1 MIDIEPWALELPADM
16 FRVTFYSQLTGREP
30 PRRFVVSDAELA
42 GAEAQ
47 LLRSESFEPGGP

>member
-1 MIDIEPWALELPADM
+1 
-16 FRVTFYSQLTGREP
+16 VTFYSQLTGREP

>member
-16 FRVTFYSQLTGREP
+16 FRVTFYRQLTGREP

-42 GAEAQ
+42 GAAG
-47 LLRSESFEPGGP
+47 STSSFRVL